1 MALSRVLPRAL
12 AALVL
17 AALGCVLVRT
27 PAVLADADPA
37 SDTLLIQNAF
47 LPYTPVTPAPLQR
60 SLDTALREIAATGL
74 PLKVAVIASPV
85 DLGGIPELYGQPSRY
100 ARFLDTE
107 LSAHGPQPLLVVMGN
122 GLSAQHAGPASALA
136 GLAATT
142 GKAAS
147 GTLVKTAVLA
157 VERIAAE
164 RGHPIARVS
173 LRSAQATGSSTGA
186 VVIGVIAVALLVASG
201 LAIRSPRWRRRPR
214 LASASGA

>member
-1 MALSRVLPRAL
+1 VALSRVLPRAL
-12 AALVL
+12 LALVL
-17 AALGCVLVRT
+17 AALGCVVLRT
-27 PAVLADADPA
+27 PAALADADPA
-37 SDTLLIQNAF
+37 SDTLLVQDAF

-60 SLDTALREIAATGL
+60 SLDTALREIGATGL
-74 PLKVAVIASPV
+74 HLKVAVIASPV

-107 LSAHGPQPLLVVMGN
+107 LSSHGPQPLLVVMGN
-122 GLSAQHAGPASALA
+122 GLSVQHAGPASALA

-142 GKAAS
+142 GRAAS

-164 RGHPIARVS
+164 RGHPIAPVS
-173 LRSAQATGSSTGA
+173 LRSAHGAGSSTGV

-201 LAIRSPRWRRRPR
+201 LAIRSPRRRPR
-214 LASASGA
+214 LASASGS